1 MNIPHAAVAGGT
13 AAAAA
18 MGEITVV
25 VDVTAEVVGS
35 NHVVVV
41 EDDKA
46 DSAGVELILMIR
58 MDKEFVEELRDF
70 GIPWWDTDLVE
81 G

>member
-1 MNIPHAAVAGGT
+1 MNIPHVAVAGGT

-18 MGEITVV
+18 VGEITVV

-41 EDDKA
+41 EVDKA

-70 GIPWWDTDLVE
+70 GIP
-81 G
+81 